1 VFDMAMTQSATATW
15 QGDLTSGRGT
25 VSSATSEFLRDV
37 PTSWRARTE
46 VSGEGLTSP
55 EELLAAAHASC
66 FSMAFSNELAKAGF
80 VADRV
85 EIRVDVTADKRE
97 AGWTVLSSK
106 ITARGWV
113 PGVDEETFQE
123 MAAKAK
129 DGCPIS
135 RTLKGNVELSVDATL
150 ES

>member
-1 VFDMAMTQSATATW
+1 MAMTRTASATW
-15 QGDLTSGRGT
+15 QGDLASGQGT
-25 VSSATSEFLRDV
+25 VSTDSEFLQSV

-46 VSGEGLTSP
+46 DATGQTSP

-66 FSMAFSNELAKAGF
+66 FSMAFSNELSKAGF
-80 VADRV
+80 VPDRV
-85 EIRVDVTADKRE
+85 EVSVEVTADKRE
-97 AGWTVLSSK
+97 QGWTVLTSQ

-113 PGVDEETFQE
+113 PNVDEVTFQA
-123 MAAKAK
+123 MANKAK

-135 RTLKGNVELSVDATL
+135 RSIAGNVELSVNATL

>member
-1 VFDMAMTQSATATW
+1 MALTQSATATW
-15 QGDLTSGRGT
+15 QGNLAEGSGT
-25 VSSATSEFLRDV
+25 VSTATSDFLQEA

-46 VSGEGLTSP
+46 VSGEGVISP

-66 FSMAFSNELAKAGF
+66 FSMAFSNQLAKAGF
-80 VADRV
+80 TPDRV
-85 EIRVDVTADKRE
+85 EVSVEVTADKRDP
-97 AGWTVLSSK
+97 GWTVLSSN

-113 PGVDEETFQE
+113 PGIDEETFQQC
-123 MAAKAK
+123 AAKAR

-135 RTLKGNVELSVDATL
+135 RALAGNVELSVNATL

>member
-1 VFDMAMTQSATATW
+1 MAMTQSATATW
-15 QGDLTSGRGT
+15 QGTLTEGSGT
-25 VSSATSEFLRDV
+25 VSSATSNFLGDV

-46 VSGEGLTSP
+46 ASGEGLMSP

-66 FSMAFSNELAKAGF
+66 FSMAFSNQLAKAGF

-85 EIRVDVTADKRE
+85 EIRVDVTADKMD
-97 AGWTVLSSK
+97 AGWTVLSSH

-113 PGVDEETFQE
+113 PNIDEDTFQT
-123 MAAKAK
+123 AANNAK

-135 RTLKGNVELSVDATL
+135 RALAGNVELSVTATL

>member
-1 VFDMAMTQSATATW
+1 MAITQSATATW
-15 QGDLTSGRGT
+15 QGNLTEGQGT
-25 VSSATSEFLRDV
+25 VSTATSDFLSDV

-46 VSGEGLTSP
+46 VTGEGLTSP
-55 EELLAAAHASC
+55 EELLASAHASC

-97 AGWTVLSSK
+97 QGWTVLSSH

-113 PGVDEETFQE
+113 PNVDEDTFQT
-123 MAAKAK
+123 MAQKAK

-135 RTLKGNVELSVDATL
+135 RALKGNIEMSVQATL

>member
-1 VFDMAMTQSATATW
+1 MALTRSASATW
-15 QGDLTSGRGT
+15 QGDLPTGAGT
-25 VSSATSEFLRDV
+25 VSTASAFLQNV

-46 VSGEGLTSP
+46 DATAETSP

-66 FSMAFSNELAKAGF
+66 FSMAFSNELSKAGF
-80 VADRV
+80 VPDRV
-85 EIRVDVTADKRE
+85 EVSVEVTADKRE
-97 AGWTVLSSK
+97 SGWTVLSSQ

-113 PGVDEETFQE
+113 PNVDEETFQA
-123 MAAKAK
+123 MANKAK

-135 RTLKGNVELSVDATL
+135 RAITGNVELSVAATL

>member
-1 VFDMAMTQSATATW
+1 MAVTQSATATW
-15 QGDLTSGRGT
+15 QGNLTEGRGT
-25 VSSATSEFLRDV
+25 VSSATSDFWRDL
-37 PTSWRARTE
+37 PTSWHARTE
-46 VSGEGLTSP
+46 EPGGGLTSP

-80 VADRV
+80 APDRV
-85 EIRVDVTADKRE
+85 EVRVDVTADKRE
-97 AGWTVLSSK
+97 NGWTVLGSR

-113 PGVDEETFQE
+113 PNVDDATFQQ
-123 MAAKAK
+123 AAQKAK

-135 RTLKGNVELSVDATL
+135 RALKGNLELEVEATL

>member
-1 VFDMAMTQSATATW
+1 MAMTQSATATW
-15 QGDLTSGRGT
+15 QGDLTSGQGT
-25 VSSATSEFLRDV
+25 VSSATSDFWRDV

-85 EIRVDVTADKRE
+85 EIQVDVTADKRE
-97 AGWTVLSSK
+97 QGWTVLGSK

-113 PGVDEETFQE
+113 PNVDEATFQA
-123 MAAKAK
+123 MAQKAK

-135 RTLKGNVELSVDATL
+135 RALKGNVDLSVEATL

>member
-1 VFDMAMTQSATATW
+1 MAMTRSASATW
-15 QGDLTSGRGT
+15 QGDLPTGQGT
-25 VSSATSEFLRDV
+25 VSTDNAFLQEV

-46 VSGEGLTSP
+46 DATGQTSP

-66 FSMAFSNELAKAGF
+66 FSMAFSNELSKAGF
-80 VADRV
+80 VPDRV
-85 EIRVDVTADKRE
+85 EVTVEVTADKRE
-97 AGWTVLSSK
+97 MGWTVLTSQ

-113 PGVDEETFQE
+113 PNVDEETFQA
-123 MAAKAK
+123 MANKAK

-135 RTLKGNVELSVDATL
+135 RALTGNVELSVTATL

>member
-1 VFDMAMTQSATATW
+1 MAVTRSATATW
-15 QGDLTSGRGT
+15 QGNLAEGSGT
-25 VSSATSEFLRDV
+25 VSSATSDFWRDL
-37 PTSWRARTE
+37 PTSWGSRTE
-46 VSGEGLTSP
+46 EPGGKTGP

-85 EIRVDVTADKRE
+85 EIRADVSAEKLE
-97 AGWTVLSSK
+97 NGWTVVNSHL
-106 ITARGWV
+106 TARGWV
-113 PGVDEETFQE
+113 PGIDEETFQQ
-123 MAAKAK
+123 MATKAK

-135 RTLKGNVELSVDATL
+135 RALKGNVELSVDATL

>member
-1 VFDMAMTQSATATW
+1 MAMTRSASATW
-15 QGDLTSGRGT
+15 EGDLPTGAGT
-25 VSSATSEFLRDV
+25 VSSASDFLQSI

-46 VSGEGLTSP
+46 DATGQTSP

-66 FSMAFSNELAKAGF
+66 FSMAFSNELSKAGF
-80 VADRV
+80 VPERV
-85 EIRVDVTADKRE
+85 EVSVDVTADKRE
-97 AGWTVLSSK
+97 NGWTVLSSQ

-113 PGVDEETFQE
+113 PNVDEETFQE
-123 MAAKAK
+123 MADKAK

-135 RTLKGNVELSVDATL
+135 RALTGNVELSVTATL

>member
-1 VFDMAMTQSATATW
+1 MAMTRSASATW
-15 QGDLTSGRGT
+15 QGDLPTGQGT
-25 VSSATSEFLRDV
+25 VSTDSEFLQSV

-46 VSGEGLTSP
+46 DATGQTSP

-66 FSMAFSNELAKAGF
+66 FSMAFSNELSKAGF
-80 VADRV
+80 VPDRV
-85 EIRVDVTADKRE
+85 EVTVDVTADKRE
-97 AGWTVLSSK
+97 QGWTVLTSQ

-113 PGVDEETFQE
+113 PNVDEETFQA
-123 MAAKAK
+123 MANKAK

-135 RTLKGNVELSVDATL
+135 RSIAGNVELSVTATL